1 MTEFQLLCM
10 MLKAFY
16 QNYWTL
22 HHNLVGDPVYKL
34 ENGTLL
40 HSSEWNGEKYTVK
53 TKTGEVEY
61 IPVYADEP
69 NENDGYDIIGFVE
82 Q

>member
-1 MTEFQLLCM
+1 MQLKDLKVK
-10 MLKAFY
+10 MLKFEENVEFNGEWFA
-16 QNYWTL
+16 
-22 HHNLVGDPVYKL
+22 YKL